1 MSGSFSA
8 INLSELA
15 APAIVEPL
23 SFEQIFDAMLADLQ
37 ARDATFTALVE
48 SDPAYKILEVCAYRE
63 LLLRARINDACYAV
77 MLAYAMG
84 TDLDQIGANLGVVR
98 LLIDDGDP
106 DAIPPV
112 DPTYESDDDFRRRIQ
127 LSFEGYTTAGSE
139 GSYVFHGL
147 GADGDVKDIAAVS
160 PTPGNVTVYVLARSG
175 DGTAGSALLAKVSA
189 ALNAEQVRPLT
200 DHVTVQ
206 SATITSYAITAELVM
221 FPGPDAEVVRAAA
234 LAAAQKYA
242 EATAKIGYD
251 VTLSGIYAALHQ
263 PGVQRVNLTAPAA
276 NIVLG
281 DGQASHCTGITLT
294 IAAAT
299 DV

>member
-1 MSGSFSA
+1 
-8 INLSELA
+8 
-15 APAIVEPL
+15 
-23 SFEQIFDAMLADLQ
+23 MLADLQ

-48 SDPAYKILEVCAYRE
+48 SDPGYKILEVCAYRE

-98 LLIDDGDP
+98 LLIDEGDP

-175 DGTAGSALLAKVSA
+175 DGTAGSALLAKVSS

-221 FPGPDAEVVRAAA
+221 VPGPDAEVVRAAA

>member
-48 SDPAYKILEVCAYRE
+48 SDPAYKILESCAYRE

-98 LLIDDGDP
+98 LLID
-106 DAIPPV
+106 
-112 DPTYESDDDFRRRIQ
+112 ESDDDFRRRIQ